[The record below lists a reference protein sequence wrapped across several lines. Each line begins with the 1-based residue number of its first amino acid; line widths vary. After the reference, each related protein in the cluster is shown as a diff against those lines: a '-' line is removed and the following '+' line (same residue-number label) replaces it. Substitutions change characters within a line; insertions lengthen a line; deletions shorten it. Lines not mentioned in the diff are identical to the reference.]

1 LYQQHLNDQ
10 HVLKELKQLNELT
23 LLDHH
28 HHLVIKVEMNIV
40 EVAMTNKGKLV
51 LDQLDLNFVVV
62 MAEVVNLTVIAVVP
76 NNNKQKK

>member
-1 LYQQHLNDQ
+1 
-10 HVLKELKQLNELT
+10 LT

-51 LDQLDLNFVVV
+51 LDQLDLN
-62 MAEVVNLTVIAVVP
+62 L
-76 NNNKQKK
+76 